1 MMNIRS
7 DRTILH
13 LLTPGQQSECS
24 KTSLV
29 SNFLAKYQEVFFGL
43 DSNFPFAW
51 DLLSFFFPLT
61 ERVELP
67 CKYTASFEIEAAKTI
82 LPNK

>member
-29 SNFLAKYQEVFFGL
+29 SNFLAKYQEVFFW
-43 DSNFPFAW
+43 PRQQ
-51 DLLSFFFPLT
+51 LSICLGSFIIFFPPDRKSRAT
-61 ERVELP
+61 M
-67 CKYTASFEIEAAKTI
+67 
-82 LPNK
+82 